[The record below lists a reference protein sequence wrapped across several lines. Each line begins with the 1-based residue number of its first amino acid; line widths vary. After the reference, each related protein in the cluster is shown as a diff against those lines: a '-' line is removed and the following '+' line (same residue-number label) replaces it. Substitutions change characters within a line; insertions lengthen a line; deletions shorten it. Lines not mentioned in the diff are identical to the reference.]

1 MSIRYIFNK
10 NKINK
15 VKLNSIGVK
24 EEYQGIVTL
33 QLLKETSKYLDKYDT
48 IETNFVWEN
57 NKKSMLINKR
67 LLKNVERTF
76 KVVEYI
82 YDND

>member
-1 MSIRYIFNK
+1 M
-10 NKINK
+10 
-15 VKLNSIGVK
+15 
-24 EEYQGIVTL
+24 
-33 QLLKETSKYLDKYDT
+33 QLLKETSKYLDKYET

-57 NKKSMLINKR
+57 NRKSMLINKR